1 MICVCVVFIFAF
13 LERRIQGKDGHELIC
28 IFLFSG
34 KPTSILT
41 GIVPGAREG
50 VKESYTLAFSYQ
62 LICFCC
68 DLFNFL
74 DNFVKTSDKKF
85 YLRLLDKEVMSKKPR
100 KNWENQI
107 KEQKKFNWSTFYV
120 LLYLIKDKLFLYS
133 KVRIGWK

>member
-1 MICVCVVFIFAF
+1 MFVWFSF
-13 LERRIQGKDGHELIC
+13 LLFKNEEYKKKDVHELIC

-34 KPTSILT
+34 KPTSSLT

-120 LLYLIKDKLFLYS
+120 LLYLIKDKLFL